1 MLHNGFESF
10 STIHNEVFGPGRLY
24 IAKRNSETMV
34 SWQLYNNKPHWL
46 LKITMQKLFFWFYTG
61 LDAINI
67 SSLLSS
73 VIVTVCAESVGGS
86 SEAGWVLELQENP
99 ILDLILRKGG
109 RKSKRERVGAQNCD
123 LNYWKGHCW
132 TILIILWCRIWQ
144 LLMQTTEIWSEKW
157 AALYQTST
165 KTFILTWHK
174 PSTFPRTMLYMYN
187 LCD

>member
-10 STIHNEVFGPGRLY
+10 TTIHNEVFGPGS
-24 IAKRNSETMV
+24 IATCNSETMV
-34 SWQLYNNKPHWL
+34 SWQLYNNIPDWL

-99 ILDLILRKGG
+99 ILDLILRQGG
-109 RKSKRERVGAQNCD
+109 RKSKREKCQVKKFEYENEKPTYVIVKGPEEVILKSTICLISRPGFQSEMGAQNCD
-123 LNYWKGHCW
+123 FNYWKRHCW
-132 TILIILWCRIWQ
+132 TILIIL
-144 LLMQTTEIWSEKW
+144 
-157 AALYQTST
+157 
-165 KTFILTWHK
+165 
-174 PSTFPRTMLYMYN
+174 
-187 LCD
+187 